1 MPQFLEHSMTSWHG
15 QQLLHQHSLVD
26 QFDPR
31 ARILAMTL
39 FALATVF
46 SHNLLIPAIALCLSI
61 GVALRANLDMQ
72 RTLRR
77 VLAMDVFIV
86 LMIVMLPLTTPGDA
100 LFHVFGFAA
109 SQQGFVQAMMI
120 ALKTNAVVLM
130 LLALLGTLEAT
141 TLGHALAR
149 LRVPEKLVH
158 LMLFTVR
165 YLEVIGRE
173 YKRMRKAMKARAF
186 QPRANWHTWRSI
198 GYLVGMLLIRSLER
212 SERTYAAMKC
222 RGFNGRLYLLDRA
235 VWRRCDNLLLLAAVG
250 FVLLAL
256 WVSVGVS
263 VNDVSMNE

>member
-1 MPQFLEHSMTSWHG
+1 MPQFLEHSMTSWRG
-15 QQLLHQHSLVD
+15 QQLVHAHSLVD

-31 ARILAMTL
+31 ARIIAMTL

-46 SHNLLIPAIALCLSI
+46 SHNLALPALALLVSI
-61 GVALRANLDMQ
+61 WVAMRANLHMQ

-77 VLAMDVFIV
+77 VIAMDAFIV
-86 LMIVMLPLTTPGDA
+86 LLVIMLPFTTPGDA
-100 LFHVFGFAA
+100 LFHIWGFPF
-109 SQQGFVQAMMI
+109 SQQGLLQAI
-120 ALKTNAVVLM
+120 EIGLKTNAVVLM

-186 QPRANWHTWRSI
+186 RPRSNWHTWRSV
-198 GYLVGMLLIRSLER
+198 GYLVGMLLIHSLER
-212 SERTYAAMKC
+212 SERIHAAMKC
-222 RGFNGRLYLLDRA
+222 RGFNGRLYLLDHLQ
-235 VWRRCDNLLLLAAVG
+235 WRRCDNILLIAASGFTLLAIVIG
-250 FVLLAL
+250 WLV
-256 WVSVGVS
+256 
-263 VNDVSMNE
+263 

>member
-1 MPQFLEHSMTSWHG
+1 MPQFLEHSMTSWRG
-15 QQLLHQHSLVD
+15 QQLIHEHSLID

-31 ARILAMTL
+31 ARIIAMTL

-46 SHNLLIPAIALCLSI
+46 SHNLVVPALELLLSI
-61 GVALRANLDMQ
+61 WVALRANLDMQ
-72 RTLRR
+72 RTIRR
-77 VLAMDVFIV
+77 VIAMDVFIV
-86 LMIVMLPLTTPGDA
+86 LMIVMLPFTTPGDA
-100 LFHVFGFAA
+100 LFHVFGFAFSA
-109 SQQGFVQAMMI
+109 QGLVKAI
-120 ALKTNAVVLM
+120 EIGLKTNAVVLM

-186 QPRANWHTWRSI
+186 QPRSNWHTWRSM

-222 RGFNGRLYLLDRA
+222 RGFNGRLYLLDHL
-235 VWRRCDNLLLLAAVG
+235 VWRRCDNVLLIVALGFTLLAILVGLLL
-250 FVLLAL
+250 
-256 WVSVGVS
+256 
-263 VNDVSMNE
+263 

>member
-1 MPQFLEHSMTSWHG
+1 MPQFLEHSMVSWRG
-15 QQLLHQHSLVD
+15 QQLAHQHSLID

-31 ARILAMTL
+31 ARIMAMTL

-46 SHNLLIPAIALCLSI
+46 SHNLLIPALALLLSI
-61 GVALRANLDMQ
+61 TVALQANLDMQ
-72 RTLRR
+72 RTIRR
-77 VLAMDVFIV
+77 VIAMDVFIV
-86 LMIVMLPLTTPGDA
+86 FMIIMLPFTTPGDA

-109 SQQGFVQAMMI
+109 SKQGFLQAI
-120 ALKTNAVVLM
+120 EIGLKTNAVVLM

-186 QPRANWHTWRSI
+186 QPRSNWHTWRSI
-198 GYLVGMLLIRSLER
+198 GYLVGMLLIHSLER
-212 SERTYAAMKC
+212 SERIHAAMKC
-222 RGFNGRLYLLDRA
+222 RGFNGRLYLLDHLE
-235 VWRRCDNLLLLAAVG
+235 WRRCDN
-250 FVLLAL
+250 VLLIAAL
-256 WVSVGVS
+256 SFTFLAIVVGLS
-263 VNDVSMNE
+263 L